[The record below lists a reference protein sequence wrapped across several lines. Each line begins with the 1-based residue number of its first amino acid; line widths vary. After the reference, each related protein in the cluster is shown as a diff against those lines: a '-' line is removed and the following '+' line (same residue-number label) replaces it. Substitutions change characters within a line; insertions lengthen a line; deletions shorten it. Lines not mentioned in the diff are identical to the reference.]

1 MRKSWMFAFG
11 AVIGAGIAYLLDPDR
26 GRSRRARLA
35 DQAAARGRD
44 AAETAKQAFEYQ
56 KGVMKGAAH
65 DLADRFQPEAAYDDE
80 TLIQKVRS
88 EALGYWDG
96 SDSVEVDISNGV
108 VTVSGSVHDTEEH
121 DRLLALIED
130 VDGITIID
138 DRLHLNAG

>member
-1 MRKSWMFAFG
+1 MRRFWILAFG

-35 DQAAARGRD
+35 DQATARGRG
-44 AAETAKQAFEYQ
+44 AAKTAQQAFEYQ

-65 DLADRFQPEAAYDDE
+65 DLAQRFQPETAYDDE

-96 SDSVEVDISNGV
+96 PDSVEIDITNGV
-108 VTVSGSVHDTEEH
+108 VTVSGSVHDTAEH

-130 VDGITIID
+130 VDGITMIE
-138 DRLHLNAG
+138 DRVDLSAG